1 MALQIGDNFQYQGQK
16 PNFVRDEFETLA
28 LMKAFPETSLNE
40 GHLSFCK
47 ETSLVYKFLST
58 NTVDDSTGKWRIFEG
73 VQSDMVRT
81 IVVTESAPS
90 KQDNILYF
98 EYEPISMMLARSVEK
113 KTISIIAEF
122 LEIPI
127 KNKEVLVNL
136 TLANYTTD
144 KIGRVRI
151 LLKNEYPNEV
161 NLNIKEV
168 NGNQIN
174 ANNNYFFGDSK
185 VGFNLESNNIM
196 EIPYKLVFNESG
208 YTELTFSLIQLD
220 TGKVLA
226 SEKYGIQIKEN

>member
-1 MALQIGDNFQYQGQK
+1 MSQLIIGVGGSQK
-16 PNFVRDEFETLA
+16 QNANLP
-28 LMKAFPETSLNE
+28 
-40 GHLSFCK
+40 
-47 ETSLVYKFLST
+47 T
-58 NTVDDSTGKWRIFEG
+58 NAVI
-73 VQSDMVRT
+73 SDMVKA
-81 IVVTESAPS
+81 IVVTESAPDQ
-90 KQDNILYF
+90 QDNILYF

-113 KTISIIAEF
+113 KISIVAEF
-122 LEIPI
+122 SEIPI
-127 KNKEVLVNL
+127 KNKEVLINL

-168 NGNQIN
+168 NGNQVN

-196 EIPYKLVFNESG
+196 EIPYKLVFAESG
-208 YTELTFSLIQLD
+208 YTEIIFSLIQLD
-220 TGKVLA
+220 SGKVLA

>member
-81 IVVTESAPS
+81 IVVTEFAPS

-98 EYEPISMMLARSVEK
+98 EYEPANLMSLAKSVTN
-113 KTISIIAEF
+113 TIGIFVEVDNLNPDNNTEVNCNIT
-122 LEIPI
+122 LE
-127 KNKEVLVNL
+127 
-136 TLANYTTD
+136 NYQSTSLD
-144 KIGRVRI
+144 RVR
-151 LLKNEYPNEV
+151 LLLINKLSNELLIVSIGEEEFNA
-161 NLNIKEV
+161 
-168 NGNQIN
+168 IN
-174 ANNNYFFGDSK
+174 SSYYGSST
-185 VGFNLESNNIM
+185 VGFSIDGKSIKQ
-196 EIPYKLVFNESG
+196 IPCKLVFKNSG
-208 YTELTFSLIQLD
+208 YYEIDFKIVSLD
-220 TGKVLA
+220 GGKVI
-226 SEKYGIQIKEN
+226 SNQVYGIQVK

>member
-98 EYEPISMMLARSVEK
+98 EYEPANLMSLAKSVTN
-113 KTISIIAEF
+113 TIGIFVEVDNLNLDNNTEVNCNIT
-122 LEIPI
+122 LE
-127 KNKEVLVNL
+127 
-136 TLANYTTD
+136 NYQSTSLD
-144 KIGRVRI
+144 RVR
-151 LLKNEYPNEV
+151 LLLINKLSNELLIVSIGEEEFNA
-161 NLNIKEV
+161 
-168 NGNQIN
+168 IN
-174 ANNNYFFGDSK
+174 SSYYGSST
-185 VGFNLESNNIM
+185 VGFSIDGESIKQ
-196 EIPYKLVFNESG
+196 IPCKLVFKNSG
-208 YTELTFSLIQLD
+208 YYEIGFKIVSLD
-220 TGKVLA
+220 GGKVI
-226 SEKYGIQIKEN
+226 SNQVYGIQVK